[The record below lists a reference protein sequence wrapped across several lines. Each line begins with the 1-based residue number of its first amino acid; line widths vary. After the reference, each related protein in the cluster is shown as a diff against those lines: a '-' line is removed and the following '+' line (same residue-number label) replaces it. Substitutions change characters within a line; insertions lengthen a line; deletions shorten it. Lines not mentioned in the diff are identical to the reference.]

1 MTAATI
7 YDGITRIRITPLKTT
22 TGTGWNVQGKL
33 SGSLKRKIKAARLS
47 RLHPQGQ
54 GNTLA
59 TAVSH
64 QGISSSAS
72 WGIKAEEIT
81 ATYGVAQSRHNLKA
95 QHPGESEQIPLKV
108 FADSQAAHAQRKE
121 RNQLKQLYAAKV
133 SGGNDSLIT
142 LRTQNWAFMAARRR
156 AKTLQTFSFDPR
168 SITPL
173 EWRQTLHWQTLI
185 KIISPYIICQLVEN
199 EIISEGKHY
208 HPEPVHHHF
217 IHKDWPSLKHTKSAS
232 KEEQKN

>member
-7 YDGITRIRITPLKTT
+7 YDGITRIRITPLRTT

-33 SGSLKRKIKAARLS
+33 SGSLKRKIKAAGLS
-47 RLHPQGQ
+47 SLHPRGQ

-64 QGISSSAS
+64 QGVCSSAS
-72 WGIKAEEIT
+72 QGIEAEEIT
-81 ATYGVAQSRHNLKA
+81 APYGVAQSRHNWKA

-133 SGGNDSLIT
+133 SGGDGSLIT
-142 LRTQNWAFMAARRR
+142 LRTGRWLYRLSVSTQEV
-156 AKTLQTFSFDPR
+156 LLP
-168 SITPL
+168 
-173 EWRQTLHWQTLI
+173 
-185 KIISPYIICQLVEN
+185 
-199 EIISEGKHY
+199 
-208 HPEPVHHHF
+208 
-217 IHKDWPSLKHTKSAS
+217 
-232 KEEQKN
+232 